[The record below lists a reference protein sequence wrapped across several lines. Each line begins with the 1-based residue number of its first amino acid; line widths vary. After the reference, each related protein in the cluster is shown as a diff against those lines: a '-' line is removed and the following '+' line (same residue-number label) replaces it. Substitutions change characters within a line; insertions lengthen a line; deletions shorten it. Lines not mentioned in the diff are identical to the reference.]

1 MLDCHLRCFFQLL
14 GAVVQHGQAQLHVVM
29 QEELELYGAG
39 LTDKPALL
47 IANKADKVSEAATG
61 AKHLE
66 EVTGLPT
73 VLVSG
78 QTREGIEQLKL
89 LLRQLS
95 PTDVPA

>member
-1 MLDCHLRCFFQLL
+1 MFFKLL

-47 IANKADKVSEAATG
+47 IANKADKVSEAATA

-66 EVTGLPT
+66 EVTGLPS

>member
-1 MLDCHLRCFFQLL
+1 MLLL
-14 GAVVQHGQAQLHVVM
+14 LSQSSLATVK
-29 QEELELYGAG
+29 EELGLYGAG
-39 LTDKPALL
+39 LTNKPALL
-47 IANKADKVSEAATG
+47 VANKADRVDEADTL

-78 QTREGIEQLKL
+78 HTAEGVEQLKL

-95 PTDVPA
+95 PTDVPL

>member
-1 MLDCHLRCFFQLL
+1 M
-14 GAVVQHGQAQLHVVM
+14 QHGQAQLHVVM